1 MPQEMRCRWG
11 RLSHAPER
19 APDEHAGLSFPFL
32 SVDWLMCSLGG
43 AGPFLQI
50 RR

>member
-19 APDEHAGLSFPFL
+19 APDEHAGLSVL
-32 SVDWLMCSLGG
+32 SVDWLVCPLGG
-43 AGPFLQI
+43 VGPFLQI